1 MDGPALQLVRS
12 HHSVDAEIRCR
23 SRGGSLSWTSDAL
36 TALALHGYLRDD
48 FSRNADKTRVTWRD
62 AVRLRLVSM
71 ASGGRRRDL
80 SRGVLL

>member
-12 HHSVDAEIRCR
+12 HHSVDAEIQCR

-62 AVRLRLVSM
+62 AVRLRLVSR
-71 ASGGRRRDL
+71 ATRA
-80 SRGVLL
+80 

>member
-48 FSRNADKTRVTWRD
+48 FSRNADKT
-62 AVRLRLVSM
+62 
-71 ASGGRRRDL
+71 
-80 SRGVLL
+80 